1 MKQTYLFIVA
11 LFLAGLLAACGA
23 LELSI
28 EPTARSSS
36 GVMATPDA
44 LATQAAE
51 LAATQSSALAT
62 LSVESTRALSTIAA
76 MTPQPPGEQ
85 VNVTPPAEA
94 EPTAATGS
102 GGLVYWTGNEVRITT
117 DFQQEAL
124 LVQIPYAAWMSISP
138 DGRELLYSDYDDFF
152 VVDVAT
158 GEERNITAGSQRI
171 PRWGQWWP
179 ARPGAIV
186 FGSFGL
192 ELEPSYGFLTL
203 VNSDGSG
210 YRVLDSE
217 VMSFSEPGLS
227 PDGKTIAY
235 DRAGE
240 AWLYHLDLDV
250 RERFNPA
257 LFGLPEVVRLAGA
270 AWSPDGRELAWIA
283 ALQGEKY
290 PGDPWQIGVVVFDL
304 ESRTGRVLHPYHNV
318 GRGGWFEPPVWS
330 PDGRWLTFRA
340 EDRDREREGL
350 WAVAVDG
357 VGERFLGPG
366 RYLAWRPDSRYLAYT
381 GHTAEGLDDLVYL
394 VDIDDW
400 SQRQLELPAGSRVL
414 GWFE

>member
-1 MKQTYLFIVA
+1 MKQIHLFIVA

-23 LELSI
+23 LELTI
-28 EPTARSSS
+28 ELTPGS
-36 GVMATPDA
+36 GTIATPAVLDA
-44 LATQAAE
+44 QAAV
-51 LAATQSSALAT
+51 LTVTHDSAVAT
-62 LSVESTRALSTIAA
+62 LSAESTHVYATIAA
-76 MTPQPPGEQ
+76 LTSQVPGQ
-85 VNVTPPAEA
+85 VAGDTPPAE
-94 EPTAATGS
+94 PAAS
-102 GGLVYWTGNEVRITT
+102 QGLVYWASSDIRITR
-117 DFQQEAL
+117 DFQQQDL
-124 LVQIPYAAWMSISP
+124 LVEIPYASWMSISP
-138 DGRELLYSDYDDFF
+138 NGRELLYSDYDDFF

-179 ARPGAIV
+179 ARPGTIV

-192 ELEPSYGFLTL
+192 ELEPSYGYLTL

-217 VMSFSEPGLS
+217 EMSFSEPGLS

-257 LFGLPEVVRLAGA
+257 LFGLPEVVRLGGA

-283 ALQGEKY
+283 ALQGEQY
-290 PGDPWQIGVVVFDL
+290 PGDPWQIGVVVFNL

-350 WAVAVDG
+350 WAVAAGG
-357 VGERFLGPG
+357 VGERLLGRG
-366 RYLAWRPDSRYLAYT
+366 RYLVWSPDSRYLAYT

-394 VDIDDW
+394 VDSDDW

-414 GWFE
+414 AWFEGQQ

>member
-1 MKQTYLFIVA
+1 MKQIHLFIVA

-28 EPTARSSS
+28 EPTPGS
-36 GVMATPDA
+36 GAIATPAVLD
-44 LATQAAE
+44 TQAAV
-51 LAATQSSALAT
+51 LTVTHDSTVAT
-62 LSVESTRALSTIAA
+62 LSAESTHAYATIAA
-76 MTPQPPGEQ
+76 LASQAPGEVAGVTPQ
-85 VNVTPPAEA
+85 A
-94 EPTAATGS
+94 EPAGPQ
-102 GGLVYWTGNEVRITT
+102 GLVYWAGNEVRITR
-117 DFQQEAL
+117 DFQQQDL
-124 LVQIPYAAWMSISP
+124 LLEIPYASWMSISP

-158 GEERNITAGSQRI
+158 GVERNITAGSQRI

-179 ARPGAIV
+179 ARPGTIV

-217 VMSFSEPGLS
+217 EMSFSEPGLS

-240 AWLYHLDLDV
+240 PWLYHLDLDV
-250 RERFNPA
+250 REPFNPA
-257 LFGLPEVVRLAGA
+257 LFGLPEVVRMAGA
-270 AWSPDGRELAWIA
+270 AWSPDGREVAWIA
-283 ALQGEKY
+283 ALQGEQY

-304 ESRTGRVLHPYHNV
+304 EARTGRVLHPYNNV

-330 PDGRWLTFRA
+330 PDGRWLTFRT
-340 EDRDREREGL
+340 EDRDWERRGL
-350 WAVAVDG
+350 WTVAAGG
-357 VGERFLGPG
+357 VGEMFLGRG
-366 RYLAWRPDSRYLAYT
+366 QHFVWSPDSRYLAYT

-394 VDIDDW
+394 VNSDDW
-400 SQRQLELPAGSRVL
+400 SQQQLDLPARSRVL